1 MNPLQT
7 IPCCPCCQPSNNV
20 GDLGTVSIDLGQE
33 IKDFVTANPLV
44 TAGLVGLIGLAI
56 YEIFKTK

>member
-7 IPCCPCCQPSNNV
+7 IPCCTCNTPHQV